1 MTLRPHVSV
10 QGWPGDLYENGEQG
24 HGQWAVQNLNAC
36 CVYFS
41 LMIEQLS
48 GSEVMY
54 AGYSDLLLLKEFLL
68 GPGTGEQ
75 FCLSCT

>member
-1 MTLRPHVSV
+1 M
-10 QGWPGDLYENGEQG
+10 
-24 HGQWAVQNLNAC
+24 QNLNAC